1 MLKSRNNK
9 DLLTLKVFGYS
20 NFKIF
25 FILASASFILGW
37 VILIIANP
45 ITSAMSKYYEKTK
58 SGYSRDIDHLVTYTK
73 NGLWIK
79 ESLESKQRI
88 ISASKPNGFNLEDIT
103 IFHLDENSN
112 LLEKIVSK
120 SANIKNNTWILNNV
134 KILVPINGIFELQ
147 KFEQYQ
153 IESIYNFEKINSLFK
168 NFDTL
173 SFPDV
178 VLNYQEL
185 LNNGYSTNFLSKSLH
200 SMLTLPFFLFFMT
213 ALASIFAMNSL
224 KKSDNFK
231 LIVLGLITCVST
243 FYFKDLSL
251 ALGQTGRISL
261 ILSVWSPIIV
271 LSLFAFIGLLQINE
285 K

>member
-1 MLKSRNNK
+1 MLQMFRKQRLLYIFYKLYKQYFSKATNK
-9 DLLTLKVFGYS
+9 DFINIDY
-20 NFKIF
+20 FKSI
-25 FILASASFILGW
+25 SDH
-37 VILIIANP
+37 II
-45 ITSAMSKYYEKTK
+45 K
-58 SGYSRDIDHLVTYTK
+58 S
-73 NGLWIK
+73 
-79 ESLESKQRI
+79 ES
-88 ISASKPNGFNLEDIT
+88 
-103 IFHLDENSN
+103 
-112 LLEKIVSK
+112 
-120 SANIKNNTWILNNV
+120 
-134 KILVPINGIFELQ
+134 
-147 KFEQYQ
+147 
-153 IESIYNFEKINSLFK
+153 YNFEKINSLFK

-178 VLNYQEL
+178 VLNYQKL
-185 LNNGYSTNFLSKSLH
+185 LNNGYSKNFLSKSLH

-213 ALASIFAMNSL
+213 ALVSIFAMNSL